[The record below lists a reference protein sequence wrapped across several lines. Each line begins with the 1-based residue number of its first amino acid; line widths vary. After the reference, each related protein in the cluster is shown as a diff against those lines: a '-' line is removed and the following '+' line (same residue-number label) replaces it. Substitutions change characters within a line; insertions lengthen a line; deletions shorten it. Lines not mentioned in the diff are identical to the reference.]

1 MTKKEL
7 TKKWKG
13 NKRYT
18 LKFIDV
24 MPEEEFDF
32 KPTPEMKTYKSQM
45 SHITSWLRTHS
56 RFITEVE
63 FEKVKMTS
71 KDSIKKA
78 LEEFFDVFIERLEN
92 LDDDK
97 LNEVVDVWYG
107 KTTKYQIANIMDNH
121 LAHHRGQMV
130 VYLRLKNVKPPS
142 YLGW

>member
-24 MPEEEFDF
+24 IPEEEFDF

-56 RFITEVE
+56 RFVTEFE

-71 KDSIKKA
+71 KDLIKNA
-78 LEEFFDVFIERLEN
+78 LEEFFDVFIERLES
-92 LDDDK
+92 LDDDS
-97 LNEVVDVWYG
+97 LNEVVDLWYG
-107 KTTKYQIANIMDNH
+107 KTAKYQIANIMDNH